1 MKTEGV
7 LDRIVDGKYG
17 TILAE
22 EIGKEFV
29 LNIEEL
35 PAHAKEGDWFDLV
48 IENDQIQNLS
58 INKKLTDE
66 RRRSIEG
73 KMKMLQKRSGSKFK
87 K

>member
-1 MKTEGV
+1 MKTKGV

-35 PAHAKEGDWFDLV
+35 PADAKEGDWFDLV

-66 RRRSIEG
+66 RQRSIES
-73 KMKMLQKRSGSKFK
+73 KMQKLKKRSGSKFK